1 MRRGGITLHKKHRD
15 TRGRSR
21 DAPAAQARE
30 TTIGGSSLLCS
41 NAAWD
46 FFCSEEGY
54 RPLTQCAE
62 VQMCAAVYADLIGS
76 MTLHLMQNTANGDV
90 RVRNALARKLDV
102 EPSRHMTRQAL
113 VSLIVWTLLLDGAG
127 NQVTYPRFTP
137 DGLLEGLVPL
147 KPSRLS
153 FAPSGEDYVI
163 RYGEKTFQPDEVL
176 HFVLRPDPEEP
187 WHGTG
192 YNVSLRDVV
201 KSIRQANQTKRAL
214 LESPTPS
221 LIVKVDGLSDEYK
234 SAEGRR
240 RIANQYL
247 DETDHGRPWFIPS
260 EAFTIEQVKP
270 LTLNDLAIKS
280 NLELDKRSV
289 AAIFGVPPFLV
300 GVGDFKKDEFNAFI
314 KTRVMPR
321 AKLIEQELTRKL
333 LIAPD
338 LYWRFNPRSLYAYDL
353 SEIVEAGS
361 AMVDRMAMRRNEW
374 RDWIGMSPDDE
385 MNELLALENY
395 LPADQLGNQKKLVG
409 AGQKA
414 KPKPE
419 PDPAEGGAN
428 AE

>member
-1 MRRGGITLHKKHRD
+1 MSKKHRNAH
-15 TRGRSR
+15 GRSR
-21 DAPAAQARE
+21 DAPAAQTRE
-30 TTIGGSSLLCS
+30 TTIGGTSFLCS
-41 NAAWD
+41 SSAWD

-54 RPLTQCAE
+54 RPLTACPE
-62 VQMCAAVYADLIGS
+62 VQMCAAVYADLIGA
-76 MTLHLMQNTANGDV
+76 MTLHLMRNTPQGDV
-90 RVRNALARKLDV
+90 RVKDGLARKLDI
-102 EPSRHMTRQAL
+102 EPSRYMTRQAL

-137 DGLLEGLVPL
+137 DGLLDELVPL

-153 FAPSGEDYVI
+153 FAQNGDGYLI
-163 RYGEKTFQPDEVL
+163 RYGAETFQPDEVL

-192 YNVSLRDVV
+192 YNVALGDVV
-201 KSIRQANQTKRAL
+201 KCIRQANQTKRAL

-221 LIVKVDGLSDEYK
+221 LIVKVDGLAEEYK
-234 SAEGRR
+234 SSEGRR

-247 DETDHGRPWFIPS
+247 DETDHGKPWFIPA
-260 EAFTIEQVKP
+260 EAFTVEQVKP

-289 AAIFGVPPFLV
+289 AAIFGVPAFLV
-300 GVGDFKKDEFNAFI
+300 GVGDFKKDEFNAFV

-321 AKLIEQELTRKL
+321 AKLIEQELTRKIL
-333 LIAPD
+333 FSPD

-353 SEIVEAGS
+353 SEIVQAGS

-385 MNELLALENY
+385 MDELLALENY
-395 LPADQLGNQKKLVG
+395 LPADELGNQKKLVS
-409 AGQKA
+409 AGKQDT
-414 KPKPE
+414 PK
-419 PDPAEGGAN
+419 PDPAEGGDDN
-428 AE
+428 AQ

>member
-1 MRRGGITLHKKHRD
+1 MSKKHRNAH
-15 TRGRSR
+15 GRSR
-21 DAPAAQARE
+21 DAPAALTRE
-30 TTIGGSSLLCS
+30 TTIGGTSFLCS

-54 RPLTQCAE
+54 RPLTACPE
-62 VQMCAAVYADLIGS
+62 VQMCAAVYADLIGA
-76 MTLHLMQNTANGDV
+76 MTLHLMRNTAQGDV
-90 RVRNALARKLDV
+90 RVKDGLARKLDI
-102 EPSRHMTRQAL
+102 EPNRYMTRQAL

-137 DGLLEGLVPL
+137 DGLLDELVPL

-153 FAPSGEDYVI
+153 FVANGDSYLI
-163 RYGEKTFQPDEVL
+163 RYGAETFQPDEVL

-192 YNVSLRDVV
+192 YNVALGDVV
-201 KSIRQANQTKRAL
+201 KCIRQANQTKRAL

-221 LIVKVDGLSDEYK
+221 LIVKVDGLAEEYK
-234 SAEGRR
+234 SSDGRR

-260 EAFTIEQVKP
+260 EAFTVEQVKP

-289 AAIFGVPPFLV
+289 AAIFGVPAFLV
-300 GVGDFKKDEFNAFI
+300 GVGDFKKDEFNAFV

-333 LIAPD
+333 LFSPD

-353 SEIVEAGS
+353 SEIVQAGS

-385 MNELLALENY
+385 MDELLALENY
-395 LPADQLGNQKKLVG
+395 LPADELGNQKKLVS
-409 AGQKA
+409 AGKQT
-414 KPKPE
+414 KPKS
-419 PDPAEGGAN
+419 DPTEGGDEDAQ
-428 AE
+428 